1 MQVCTKPVTNYT
13 NVILDV
19 GPFLMRANFRLRFKK
34 SPSLAKETRVWGFF
48 SVEKLKSL
56 YLNKKGGAVIPPPVE
71 FFDLEGV

>member
-1 MQVCTKPVTNYT
+1 
-13 NVILDV
+13 
-19 GPFLMRANFRLRFKK
+19 MRTNFRLRFKK
-34 SPSLAKETRVWGFF
+34 SPSLAKEAKIWGFF